1 MLWTAGLREMVV
13 EMYNSFG
20 QVVGCMVD
28 QRREEKKLMKERR
41 RIYSKA
47 DQGLLI
53 KKAKKKL

>member
-1 MLWTAGLREMVV
+1 MVV

-53 KKAKKKL
+53 KKAKKKIIMHAQLG